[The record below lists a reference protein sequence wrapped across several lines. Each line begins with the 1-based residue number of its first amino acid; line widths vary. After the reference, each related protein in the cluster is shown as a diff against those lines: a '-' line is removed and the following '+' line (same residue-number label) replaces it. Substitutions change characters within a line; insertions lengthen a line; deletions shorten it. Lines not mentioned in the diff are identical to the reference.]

1 MARTK
6 FYYDPKTLRYERAR
20 FSVVRFAMGI
30 VGYLVFG
37 IVFFAALLFL
47 QNLIIETPHEKQLRA
62 ENRALDEHKVILTS
76 QLQEANT
83 QLSELKKQ
91 DLLLYQKLFE
101 TQDAHTS
108 SQVLPER
115 EEILVSNTNDF
126 NESVTELGNRF
137 TELIQSAQNGNQ
149 FFGLNARVGRADM
162 PELIATPSIAP
173 IENFELEKLVSG
185 FGMRINPF
193 HKGKYQHD
201 GVDIAAPRGTNVLA
215 TAPGRVLITKKSELV
230 AGYGN
235 YVEID
240 HGNGYITRYSHL
252 EEIEVRTGQKI
263 EKGQRLGTIGS
274 TGGSIAPHLHY
285 EVIKN
290 GVSVDPIKFFME
302 GITSGQYEVLVNLSN
317 KQNQSLD

>member
-1 MARTK
+1 MALTK
-6 FYYDPKTLRYERAR
+6 FYYNSKTLRYERAR
-20 FSVVRFAMGI
+20 FSVVRLVMAA

-37 IVFFAALLFL
+37 FVFFAALLFL

-62 ENRALDEHKVILTS
+62 ENNALKEHKIVLSGLLTES
-76 QLQEANT
+76 NQQLN
-83 QLSELKKQ
+83 QLKQQ
-91 DLLLYQKLFE
+91 DLSLYQRLFE
-101 TQDAHTS
+101 TQATHPSDQA
-108 SQVLPER
+108 LPER
-115 EEILVSNTNDF
+115 EELLIADASEF
-126 NESVTELGNRF
+126 NESVTQLGNRF
-137 TELIQSAQNGNQ
+137 TELIESAQSGNQ
-149 FFGLNARVGRADM
+149 FFSLNARVGRNDM
-162 PELIATPSIAP
+162 PELTATPSIAP

-185 FGMRINPF
+185 FGVRINPF

-201 GVDIAAPRGTNVLA
+201 GVDLAAPRGTNVLA

-230 AGYGN
+230 AGYGH

-252 EEIEVRTGQKI
+252 EEIDVYTGQKI
-263 EKGQRLGTIGS
+263 KKGQRLGTIGS

-290 GVSVDPIKFFME
+290 GVNLDPIKFFME
-302 GITSGQYEVLVNLSN
+302 GITSLQYEALVNLSK

>member
-6 FYYDPKTLRYERAR
+6 FYYNPKTLRYERAR
-20 FSVVRFAMGI
+20 FSVVRIAMAI
-30 VGYLVFG
+30 VGYMVFG
-37 IVFFAALLFL
+37 FVFFAALLFL

-62 ENRALDEHKVILTS
+62 ENRALKEHKVILS
-76 QLQEANT
+76 SLLSESNQ
-83 QLSELKKQ
+83 QLSELKQQ
-91 DLLLYQKLFE
+91 DLSLYQRLFE
-101 TQDAHTS
+101 TQAPYATN
-108 SQVLPER
+108 QVLPER
-115 EEILVSNTNDF
+115 EEILVSNANEFD
-126 NESVTELGNRF
+126 ESVTQLGNRF
-137 TELIQSAQNGNQ
+137 SELIQAARNGNQ
-149 FFGLNARVGRADM
+149 FFGLKARVGRTDM

-173 IENFELEKLVSG
+173 IQNFELEKLVSG
-185 FGMRINPF
+185 FGTRINPF

-201 GVDIAAPRGTNVLA
+201 GVDIAAPRGTNVVA

-235 YVEID
+235 YIEID

-252 EEIEVRTGQKI
+252 EDIVVRTGQKI
-263 EKGQRLGTIGS
+263 EKGQPIATIGS

-290 GVSVDPIKFFME
+290 GVSIDPIKFFME
-302 GITSGQYEVLVNLSN
+302 GISSAQYEVLVSLSK

>member
-1 MARTK
+1 MALTK
-6 FYYDPKTLRYERAR
+6 FYYNPKTLRYERAR
-20 FSVVRFAMGI
+20 FSVVRFALGI

-37 IVFFAALLFL
+37 FVFFAALLLL

-76 QLQEANT
+76 L
-83 QLSELKKQ
+83 LSESNQQLNTLKQQ
-91 DLLLYQKLFE
+91 DLSLYQKLFE
-101 TQDAHTS
+101 TPASQS
-108 SQVLPER
+108 SDQVLPER
-115 EEILVSNTNDF
+115 EEILVSDASEF
-126 NESVTELGNRF
+126 DESVTELGNRF
-137 TELIQSAQNGNQ
+137 TELIQSAQSGNH
-149 FFGLNARVGRADM
+149 FFSLKARVGRSDM
-162 PELIATPSIAP
+162 PELMATPSVAP

-185 FGMRINPF
+185 FGVRINPF
-193 HKGKYQHD
+193 HKGKYHHD
-201 GVDIAAPRGTNVLA
+201 GVDIAAPRGTGVVA

-230 AGYGN
+230 AGYGH

-274 TGGSIAPHLHY
+274 SGGSIAPHLHY
-285 EVIKN
+285 EVMKN
-290 GVSVDPIKFFME
+290 GVNLDPIKFFME
-302 GITSGQYEVLVNLSN
+302 GISSGQYEALVNLSK